1 MRWFFV
7 CGPTRIRTS
16 NCGFGDRYYTIV
28 TIGPYITISVT
39 YTKICIFVFKQYVIF
54 VEYEFDSI
62 ATSNDM
68 KELADESI
76 A

>member
-1 MRWFFV
+1 
-7 CGPTRIRTS
+7 
-16 NCGFGDRYYTIV
+16 
-28 TIGPYITISVT
+28 VT